1 MYALNVSDSLQ
12 KASDTFFNFLPNL
25 LGFLVL
31 LIIGLIVAKIVAG
44 IVTKLLEK
52 AGLDRRLAETDSGR
66 MIENAMPKASAAR
79 GIGRVVFWLIFGF
92 FLVAAV
98 GALQLA
104 SVTVFMNEVLAY
116 LPNVIVAIL
125 IFVVAAL
132 LAGAVSKAIERTM
145 GGSPMGKI
153 AGAVAPALIMVIA
166 MFMILVQLKIA
177 AQIVEIAFAA
187 TMGALAL
194 GLALAFGL
202 GGRPVA
208 QDMLEEAYRK
218 GREEQA
224 RRSAAGPSE
233 RESEPASHAARA
245 DGPAQPP
252 TSGRGTSSS

>member
-1 MYALNVSDSLQ
+1 MYALSISDSMQ
-12 KASDTFFNFLPNL
+12 RASDTFFNFLPNL

-31 LIIGLIVAKIVAG
+31 LIIGLIVARIVAG
-44 IVTKLLEK
+44 IVRKLLEK
-52 AGLDRRLAETDSGR
+52 SGLDRRLAETQSGR
-66 MIENAMPKASAAR
+66 MIENSMPKASAAR
-79 GIGRVVFWLIFGF
+79 GIARVIFWLIFGF

-98 GALQLA
+98 SALHLA
-104 SVTVFMNEVLAY
+104 SVTVFMNQVLAY

-132 LAGAVSKAIERTM
+132 LAGGASKAIERTM

-177 AQIVEIAFAA
+177 EQIVEIAFAA

-208 QDMLEEAYRK
+208 QDMLDEAYRK

-224 RRSAAGPSE
+224 RRTSTATTAEAQPS
-233 RESEPASHAARA
+233 HGARA
-245 DGPAQPP
+245 DGATDVPGSRPDARP
-252 TSGRGTSSS
+252 S